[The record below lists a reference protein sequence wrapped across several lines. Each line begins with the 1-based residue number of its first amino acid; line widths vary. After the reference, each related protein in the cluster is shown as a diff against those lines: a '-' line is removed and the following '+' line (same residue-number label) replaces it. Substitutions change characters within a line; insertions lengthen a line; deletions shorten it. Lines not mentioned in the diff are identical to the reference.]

1 MTIGREFHWIY
12 LQDRSQSNASF
23 LSYVNN
29 KRRTSTILMK
39 PLSQSKHHHREKRRF
54 LVEDDKRI
62 VPVHP
67 HRTSHQNQ
75 IQEMRRELTSALQN
89 IRYIASHCA
98 HESLI
103 ESIRDEW
110 KFIATVIDRLQFVI
124 FLTVT
129 LVGSLALLNQVWEL
143 IFIDQ
148 IFRIVFLF
156 RLGPRFI

>member
-1 MTIGREFHWIY
+1 M
-12 LQDRSQSNASF
+12 LSKDRQIRSESNASF

-39 PLSQSKHHHREKRRF
+39 PMTHSKLHHKEKQKF
-54 LVEDDKRI
+54 LFNHEQRL
-62 VPVHP
+62 VPIHSP
-67 HRTSHQNQ
+67 PNQHQMQ
-75 IQEMRRELTSALQN
+75 IQQMRQELTQALQN
-89 IRYIASHCA
+89 IRYIAAHCA

-129 LVGSLALLNQVWEL
+129 VFGSLALLSQVDDLNL
-143 IFIDQ
+143 INLLIKNFRCLGTSYIQ
-148 IFRIVFLF
+148 I
-156 RLGPRFI
+156 RFE